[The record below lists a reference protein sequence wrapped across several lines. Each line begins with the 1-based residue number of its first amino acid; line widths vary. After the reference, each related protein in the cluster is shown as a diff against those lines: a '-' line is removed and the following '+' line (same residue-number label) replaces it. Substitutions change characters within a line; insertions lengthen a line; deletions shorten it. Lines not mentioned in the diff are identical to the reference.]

1 MDEMM
6 ELPKSELD
14 IAIRKVLASAA
25 KGKGQSP
32 QFLTAYQVFE
42 RLPRTYKDA
51 VLAKY
56 GKAGGAE
63 SGVYFSACSYIA
75 QLLSLM
81 EDVSRFYLDT
91 QGIQFW
97 VEGKYRDAGYQVC
110 AVYSLR

>member
-1 MDEMM
+1 MDETM

-14 IAIRKVLASAA
+14 LAIRKVLSAAA

-42 RLPRTYKDA
+42 RLPQKYKDQ
-51 VLAKY
+51 VIAKY
-56 GKAGGAE
+56 NKVGGAD
-63 SGVYFSACSYIA
+63 SGVFFSACSYIA

-97 VEGKYRDAGYQVC
+97 VEGKYREAGYQVC